1 MSLILSIC
9 FLQIWM
15 LLHNTAYFIA
25 WVCGFVILFKEASC
39 LFMCYSRLI
48 LESFHQ
54 VHQVIIRSHLNT
66 RYFNYCSLSLFGGL
80 KKLENFPFWTILYFH
95 FYLFIKLKDI
105 YWEPT
110 AFQYSSFPIV
120 AQMVKRLPATQ
131 EIWVQSLDWEDP
143 LEKGMATH
151 SNILA
156 WRIPWTEEPAG
167 LQSMGSHR
175 VGQNW
180 VSNTHPLY
188 SKHCPVLHK

>member
-9 FLQIWM
+9 FLQICI

-25 WVCGFVILFKEASC
+25 WVCDFVILFKEASC

-54 VHQVIIRSHLNT
+54 VHQVIIRSHVNT

-95 FYLFIKLKDI
+95 FYLFIKLKNI

-110 AFQYSSFPIV
+110 AFQYSSFPYSGSDGEETACNAGDLGSV
-120 AQMVKRLPATQ
+120 PGLGRSPGEGNGNSLQYSCLENSRDRGAWWAT
-131 EIWVQSLDWEDP
+131 VH
-143 LEKGMATH
+143 GVT
-151 SNILA
+151 
-156 WRIPWTEEPAG
+156 
-167 LQSMGSHR
+167 
-175 VGQNW
+175 
-180 VSNTHPLY
+180 
-188 SKHCPVLHK
+188 